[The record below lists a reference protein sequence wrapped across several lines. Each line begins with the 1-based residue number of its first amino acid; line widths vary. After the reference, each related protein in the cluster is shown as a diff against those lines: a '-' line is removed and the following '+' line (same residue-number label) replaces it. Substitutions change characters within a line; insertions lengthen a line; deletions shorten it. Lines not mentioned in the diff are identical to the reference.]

1 MTNSLRPL
9 ALGRYIAYAL
19 PAIPIAALT
28 LPLYIIVPTFYSEV
42 TGISLATLGSVLLLI
57 RLFDAASDPVIG
69 WFSDRYTPAFGR
81 RRSLFVLSIPVTAT
95 AALMVFWPPTDA
107 GVYYL
112 FGWGIVLSVGH
123 TATILPYTA
132 WGAELAT
139 DYKGRSTVAAFRESA
154 TLAGT
159 LLAIVLPFA
168 VGLDPTLTF
177 HGLAA
182 VGVVVAVLLPVAGLI
197 AVWCV
202 AEPRNRS
209 TRSVTLMQGVQ
220 ALIGNHAFLRLLLA
234 FVLNGLAN
242 AIPATL
248 FLYFVSDRLDAPTM
262 RGPLLFL
269 YFVCGIVG
277 VPLAAWAAGIVG
289 KHRAWCYAMGFAC
302 LVFAFSGFL
311 DRGDVGPFAIICGL
325 TGLLLGFDLALPA
338 SIQADVVDIDTA
350 TSGSQRTGIYFAA
363 WSLATKFSLA
373 LAVGLVFPILQWSG
387 FNAQAQGQ
395 SGAFALD
402 VLSMLYAWLPI
413 AFKLAAIGIMWNF
426 PLDEAAQH
434 KLRQNIERSQ
444 KSRSSSKTE
453 RFAYPHVS
461 E

>member
-1 MTNSLRPL
+1 MTNSSTPVG
-9 ALGRYIAYAL
+9 LGRYVAYAL

-42 TGISLATLGSVLLLI
+42 TGLSLATLGSVLLLI
-57 RLFDAASDPVIG
+57 RLFDAASDPIIG
-69 WFSDRYTPAFGR
+69 WLSDRYSPAFGR

-95 AALMVFWPPTDA
+95 GALMVFWPPSDA

-112 FGWGIVLSVGH
+112 FLWGVVLSVGH
-123 TATILPYTA
+123 TATSLPYTA

-139 DYKGRSTVAAFRESA
+139 DYSGRSTVAAYRETA

-159 LLAIVLPFA
+159 LLAIALPFA
-168 VGLDPTLTF
+168 VGLDRTLAF

-182 VGVVVAVLLPVAGLI
+182 VGVVVAVVLPVAGLI
-197 AVWCV
+197 AVCCV

-209 TRSVTLMQGVQ
+209 MRSMTLMQGVQ
-220 ALIGNHAFLRLLLA
+220 ALLSNRAFLRLLLA

-248 FLYFVSDRLDAPTM
+248 FLYFVSDRLDAPNM

-277 VPLAAWAAGIVG
+277 VPLAAWAAMIVG
-289 KHRAWCYAMGFAC
+289 KHRAWCYAMGVAC

-311 DRGDVGPFAIICGL
+311 DQGDLIPFAVICGL

-338 SIQADVVDIDTA
+338 SIQADVVDVDTA
-350 TSGSQRTGIYFAA
+350 SSGSQRTGIYFAA

-373 LAVGLVFPILQWSG
+373 LAVGLVFPLLHWSG

-402 VLSMLYAWLPI
+402 VLSALYAWLPI
-413 AFKLAAIGIMWNF
+413 AFKLGAIGLMWGF

-444 KSRSSSKTE
+444 KSRMSSKTA
-453 RFAYPHVS
+453 RFSYP
-461 E
+461 EATD